1 MKKQNKTNDILTILN
16 RLLIDALTS
25 KDSYKS
31 KYQEY
36 LTTFIK
42 NYDTSLNH
50 NSKPLYDF
58 FKKLDN
64 IEKVKVN
71 LWLIKNTSLDGATVT
86 KEGLKLRFKE
96 GESTFRIF
104 NESLCWYD
112 MKVEV
117 KPIEYD
123 DTRLKKSLTNL
134 LKHYD
139 KQAIKDLLNTL

>member
-1 MKKQNKTNDILTILN
+1 MTKQVKNDILTVLN
-16 RLLIDALTS
+16 KLLIEALTS
-25 KDSYKS
+25 KDAYKS

-42 NYDTSLNH
+42 NYDTSLNR

-96 GESTFRIF
+96 GENTFRIF
-104 NESLCWYD
+104 NDSLNWYD

-123 DTRLKKSLTNL
+123 DSRLKKSLTNL

>member
-1 MKKQNKTNDILTILN
+1 MKKTQKTDILTILN
-16 RLLIDALTS
+16 KLLIEALTV
-25 KDSYKS
+25 KDAYKS

-36 LTTFIK
+36 LNTFIK
-42 NYDTSLNH
+42 NYDDALNH

-64 IEKVKVN
+64 IEKVKIN
-71 LWLIKNTSLDGATVT
+71 LWLVKNTSLDGATVT

-96 GESTFRIF
+96 GENTFRIF
-104 NESLCWYD
+104 NESLNWYD
-112 MKVEV
+112 MKVEI
-117 KPIEYD
+117 KPVTYD
-123 DTRLKKSLTNL
+123 DEKLKKSLNNL